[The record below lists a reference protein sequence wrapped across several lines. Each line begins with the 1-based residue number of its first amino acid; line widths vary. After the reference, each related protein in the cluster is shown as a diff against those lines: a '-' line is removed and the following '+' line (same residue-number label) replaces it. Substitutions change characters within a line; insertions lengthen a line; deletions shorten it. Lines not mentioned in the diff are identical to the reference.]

1 MLKYPWIDAHL
12 SETTCSS
19 IQNHLFNYPFLFLRR
34 SYIFHQKSILLL
46 DRADGNTSVPMFFT
60 DEVIVLQLMAFETKD
75 IIRVEMRPVE
85 TDLEM

>member
-19 IQNHLFNYPFLFLRR
+19 IQKHLFIYPFLFLRR

-60 DEVIVLQLMAFETKD
+60 DEVIMLQLSAFETEN